1 MLYLVLVFA
10 IVTGNPTCA
19 GLERPVG
26 GPVIEPFAPIGR
38 YAGHWG
44 IDFGVPSGTA
54 VRAADAGVVTFTGVV
69 VGNRTVTID
78 HGGVKT
84 SYSFLTRILTSRGAT
99 VGRGQVIAVTG
110 QHRGHPSLHFSVR
123 IRDVYVDPE
132 PLLACRGDPGPGLWL
147 GSALSAYP
155 GLNASDHGRNVRST
169 TRGASG
175 GGGLRPLPVGR

>member
-1 MLYLVLVFA
+1 MLYVVLFFA

-19 GLERPVG
+19 GLEHPVG

-54 VRAADAGVVTFTGVV
+54 VGAADAGVVTVAGVV

-84 SYSFLTRILTSRGAT
+84 SYSFLTLILTSRGAT
-99 VGRGQVIAVTG
+99 VGRGQVIAVS
-110 QHRGHPSLHFSVR
+110 GHHGGRPSVHFSVR
-123 IRDVYVDPE
+123 IRDVDVDPE
-132 PLLACRGDPGPGLWL
+132 PLLVCRGDPGPGLWL
-147 GSALSAYP
+147 
-155 GLNASDHGRNVRST
+155 R
-169 TRGASG
+169 
-175 GGGLRPLPVGR
+175 